1 MTAVFLKLL
10 NMSIAASWLVL
21 AVIALRFL
29 LKKAPRWISCL
40 LWGIVAL
47 RLVMPF
53 TIESALSLIPS
64 GEVIPLNIASSQTP
78 AIYSGIPAVNSAVN
92 PMVTQHFAAGTSS
105 LETLLGYGACLW
117 FAGVLLMLLYS
128 CVTYWKLRRQ
138 VAVSIPQGTNIYL
151 CDHVDS
157 PFLLGIFRPKIY
169 LPSDLPEDQQ
179 HYVLAHEN
187 AHLARR
193 DHLWKPLGFLLLSVY
208 WFNPLMWAAYILLCR
223 DIERACDEKVIS
235 HMDPAGKLGYSAA
248 LVACSVH
255 RRMVMACPVA
265 FGEVSVKSRV
275 KGVLHYKKPVFRVV
289 CLSLMACLITA
300 VCFLTNPQICAH
312 AYEGSITTEPT
323 CTHTGMQTQVCSL
336 CQHSY
341 TSLVD
346 PVSHTYD
353 AGTITKDP
361 TCTHTGIKLL
371 TCVGCGCQQELPI
384 AKIAHQA
391 SETQFVQEANCSQ
404 EGSVSSLCS
413 LCGVEFV
420 TQILPV
426 NNVHDLQETVLKEAT
441 CYGPGEGILAC
452 SRCDYSQ
459 ACTYAQRSHHYITES
474 SQPGTCI
481 SPGWTQLVCV
491 NCGSES
497 FSWSG
502 QADHNWQYYN
512 STKKICSHCGM
523 IVSSGGYTTF

>member
-1 MTAVFLKLL
+1 MTPVFLKLL

-29 LKKAPRWISCL
+29 LKKAPSWISCL

-64 GEVIPLNIASSQTP
+64 GEVIPLNIASSQVP

-92 PMVTQHFAAGTSS
+92 PVVTQHFAAKTGS

-117 FAGVLLMLLYS
+117 LAGVALMLIYS
-128 CVTYWKLRRQ
+128 GITYWKLRRQ
-138 VAVSIPQGTNIYL
+138 VAVSIPVEENVCL
-151 CDHVDS
+151 CDLVDS

-169 LPSDLPEDQQ
+169 LPSDLPDEQQ
-179 HYVLAHEN
+179 YYVLAHEN
-187 AHLARR
+187 AHLMRR
-193 DHLWKPLGFLLLSVY
+193 DHLWKPLGFLLLTLY

-235 HMDPAGKLGYSAA
+235 RMDPAGKLGYSAA

-289 CLSLMACLITA
+289 CLSILACLITA
-300 VCFLTNPQICAH
+300 VCFLTNPQVCAH

-353 AGTITKDP
+353 SGTVTEEP
-361 TCTHTGIKLL
+361 TCTHEGRMVYS
-371 TCVGCGCQQELPI
+371 CVDCGHQQEQSVE
-384 AKIAHQA
+384 KIAHQA

-426 NNVHDLQETVLKEAT
+426 NDVHGLQETVLKEAS
-441 CYGPGEGILAC
+441 CHQIGEGKITC
-452 SRCDYSQ
+452 SRCDYSES
-459 ACTYAQRSHHYITES
+459 CTYAQTPHNYLIES
-474 SQPGTCI
+474 SQSSTCNR
-481 SPGWTQLVCV
+481 PGWTLFICV
-491 NCGSES
+491 DCGSQS
-497 FSWSG
+497 MLQYGVTNHS
-502 QADHNWQYYN
+502 WQYYS
-512 STKKICSHCGM
+512 STKKICSYCGW
-523 IVSSGGYTTF
+523 IVPSGGRTLF